1 MNFFPRRSALAALA
15 ALALSIAQA
24 ETILRI
30 STAPESGASLSVAL
44 IPAQPPRF
52 GFAPVRVTIENTA
65 DKERTWRLD
74 FRAGVAGLAPGP
86 AAYTRSFTV
95 PAGQTR
101 DTWVYVPIAEPGTP
115 GAAPSLSATGIA
127 AAPAAA
133 PSATSGTRVTISK
146 TATGTKIVRTLSL
159 PSSGTIYSTEET
171 NIDATTG
178 ELSSVTKSSAGAT
191 VNTRTSK
198 PPAGSE
204 VTYTIDPATGF
215 VSTRHSTPSSP
226 ISGVLSSGPRK
237 VTVTTG
243 PASSVPSGITPGV
256 PMVPTKVTLEP
267 TPVGM
272 RVTRVMAT
280 SSSSPNT
287 STYTEVNEIDAQTG
301 IITTTMVSPQ
311 GTPTPP
317 RTSAALPVGT
327 HTTYTV
333 NPSTGYIG
341 VMTRIAADPKA
352 APKVTIVTGPG
363 STNTSGARASSA
375 PTAGKKAAPTAA
387 SLAAAAR
394 AARPVT
400 TPYFGPPMTLS
411 VEASG
416 PGIAGNS
423 RVTFSPLGAAGNMRP
438 IAATRGIERALRETL
453 ITEGIRTPDLTVIE
467 PAQLPADWRLWSPY
481 AMVLLTTDEFSGL
494 DAARRAAL
502 RGWISSGGQ
511 LLLVPASEGLRTVE
525 PLGAGSVITL
535 AAPLKGTP
543 TAAEWSALG
552 ISLSGNSGYPNTD
565 QLAVPRASA
574 LGEAAAEKEPGTAWL
589 TVFLIVFAAVVG
601 PVNLYLLAPAAKRHR
616 LFITTP
622 LISLA
627 AALVLGLTILAQD
640 GTGGAGMR
648 RALVV
653 LVPGD
658 NQAVVI
664 QEQAARSGLLT
675 QQSFALP
682 SDTQLTVLSFET
694 ELPNP
699 LRGLAA
705 SDLART
711 DARAEGGWFRSRSR
725 QAHLIQRLVPTRGRV
740 ERVGTAANGAPI
752 VQSSLGGTL
761 RDFVCTDE
769 NASVWIARE
778 LAAGSRVTLEP
789 GSRQST
795 PPNPG
800 GTPRFSRIVA
810 GATAVSA
817 GRWHAKGG
825 PGDLAPIATLDSIRW
840 QKDEVIYAG
849 TLEGAA
855 TKEVKK

>member
-1 MNFFPRRSALAALA
+1 MKRN
-15 ALALSIAQA
+15 A
-24 ETILRI
+24 ETILRL
-30 STAPESGASLSVAL
+30 STAPESGAALSVAL

-52 GFAPVRVTIENTA
+52 GFAPMRVTIENTA

-74 FRAGVAGLAPGP
+74 FRAGVAGLAPGS

-115 GAAPSLSATGIA
+115 GAAPTLSSTGIA
-127 AAPAAA
+127 AAPAAP
-133 PSATSGTRVTISK
+133 PSAASGTRVVISK
-146 TATGTKIVRTLSL
+146 TITGTKIVRTLSL
-159 PSSGTIYSTEET
+159 PSTGTIYSTEET

-178 ELSSVTKSSAGAT
+178 EFSSVTKSSAGAT

-198 PPAGSE
+198 PPAGSD

-215 VSTRHSTPSSP
+215 VGTRHSLPSSP
-226 ISGVLSSGPRK
+226 MSGVLSSGPRK
-237 VTVTTG
+237 VTIITG
-243 PASSVPSGITPGV
+243 PPSTVPSGITPGV
-256 PMVPTKVTLEP
+256 PMVPTKVTVEP

-272 RVTRVMAT
+272 RVTREMA
-280 SSSSPNT
+280 SSSGGT
-287 STYTEVNEIDAQTG
+287 AASTYTEVKEIDAQTG
-301 IITTTMVSPQ
+301 IITTTMVSQ
-311 GTPTPP
+311 AGTPTPP

-327 HTTYTV
+327 HTTYTI
-333 NPSTGYIG
+333 NPTSGYIG
-341 VMTRIAADPKA
+341 VMTRVAADSKA
-352 APKVTIVTGPG
+352 APKVTIVTAPVAT
-363 STNTSGARASSA
+363 STPTANASST
-375 PTAGKKAAPTAA
+375 PPAGKKTAPTAA

-394 AARPVT
+394 ASRSVT
-400 TPYFGPPMTLS
+400 TPYAGPPMTLT

-416 PGIAGNS
+416 PGITGNA
-423 RVTFSPLGAAGNMRP
+423 RVTFSPLGASGNMRP
-438 IAATRGIERALRETL
+438 LAATRRIERALRETL
-453 ITEGIRTPDLTVIE
+453 ITEGIRAPDLTVVE
-467 PAQLPADWRLWSPY
+467 PIHLPTDWRVWSPY
-481 AMVLLTTDEFSGL
+481 ATVLLTTDEFYGL
-494 DAARRAAL
+494 DAARRSAL
-502 RGWISSGGQ
+502 RGWVALGGQ
-511 LLLVPASEGLRTVE
+511 LLLVPTAEEARTVE
-525 PLGAGSVITL
+525 PLGAGSVTTL
-535 AAPLKGTP
+535 AAPLQATP
-543 TAAEWSALG
+543 TAADLVTLG
-552 ISLSGNSGYPNTD
+552 ISLGGHPGYPNTE

-627 AALVLGLTILAQD
+627 AALVLGFTILAQD
-640 GTGGAGMR
+640 GTGGIGMR

-658 NQAVVI
+658 NQAAVF
-664 QEQAARSGLLT
+664 QEQAALSGLLT
-675 QQSFALP
+675 QQAFALP

-694 ELPNP
+694 EMPNP
-699 LRGLAA
+699 LRGIAA

-725 QAHLIQRLVPTRGRV
+725 QAHLLQRLVPTRGRV
-740 ERVGTAANGAPI
+740 ERVGTGANGAPI

-778 LAAGSRVTLEP
+778 LAPGSRVTLEP
-789 GSRQST
+789 GSRQIT

-810 GATAVSA
+810 GATAISA

-855 TKEVKK
+855 AKEAKR

>member
-1 MNFFPRRSALAALA
+1 MNHFLRWSALAALV
-15 ALALSIAQA
+15 ALVLPRANA
-24 ETILRI
+24 ETILGI
-30 STAPESGASLSVAL
+30 STAPDSGAKIGVAL

-52 GFAPVRVTIENTA
+52 GFAPVRVTIENSA
-65 DKERTWRLD
+65 DKERSWRLD
-74 FRAGVAGLAPGP
+74 FRAGVAGLAPGQ
-86 AAYTRSFTV
+86 AVYTRSFTV

-115 GAAPSLSATGIA
+115 GAAPTLSATGIA
-127 AAPAAA
+127 GAPAA
-133 PSATSGTRVTISK
+133 PLSATSGTRVIISK
-146 TATGTKIVRTLSL
+146 TITGTKIVRTLSL
-159 PSSGTIYSTEET
+159 PSTGTIYSTEET

-198 PPAGSE
+198 PPPGSE
-204 VTYTIDPATGF
+204 VTYTIDPATGI
-215 VSTRHSTPSSP
+215 VNTRHSMPSSA
-226 ISGVLSSGPRK
+226 ITGVLSSGPRK
-237 VTVTTG
+237 VTITTG
-243 PASSVPSGITPGV
+243 PASTVPSGITPGV
-256 PMVPTKVTLEP
+256 PMVPTKVTVEP

-301 IITTTMVSPQ
+301 VITTTMVSPQ

-341 VMTRIAADPKA
+341 VMTRIASDPKA
-352 APKVTIVTGPG
+352 APKVTIVTAPG
-363 STNTSGARASSA
+363 STITPAANA
-375 PTAGKKAAPTAA
+375 PAAPVKGKKTAPTAA

-394 AARPVT
+394 AARTVS
-400 TPYFGPPMTLS
+400 TPYFGPPMTLA

-416 PGIAGNS
+416 PGIVGNA

-438 IAATRGIERALRETL
+438 LAATRGIERALRETL

-467 PAQLPADWRLWSPY
+467 PAQLPADWRVWSPY

-494 DAARRAAL
+494 DAGHRAAL
-502 RGWISSGGQ
+502 RGWIALGGQ
-511 LLLVPASEGLRTVE
+511 LLLVPAIEGLRTVE
-525 PLGAGSVITL
+525 PLGAGSVTTL
-535 AAPLKGTP
+535 DAPLKSTP
-543 TAAEWSALG
+543 TAAELVRLGIALG
-552 ISLSGNSGYPNTD
+552 GNAGYPNTD
-565 QLAVPRASA
+565 QLTVPRASG
-574 LGEAAAEKEPGTAWL
+574 LGEAVAEKEAGTAWL

-622 LISLA
+622 LISLG
-627 AALVLGLTILAQD
+627 AALVLGFTILAQD
-640 GTGGAGMR
+640 GTGGTGMR

-658 NQAVVI
+658 NQAVVV
-664 QEQAARSGLLT
+664 QEQTARSGLLT
-675 QQSFALP
+675 QQAFALP
-682 SDTQLTVLSFET
+682 SDTQLTALPFET

-699 LRGLAA
+699 LRGIAA

-725 QAHLIQRLVPTRGRV
+725 QGHLLQRLVPTRGRV
-740 ERVGTAANGAPI
+740 ERVGTGPSGAPI

-761 RDFVCTDE
+761 RDFACTDE
-769 NASVWIARE
+769 NAVVWYARE
-778 LAAGSRVTLEP
+778 LTPGSRVTLER
-789 GSRQST
+789 GGRAVAS
-795 PPNPG
+795 PNPG
-800 GTPRFSRIVA
+800 GTSRFSRIMA

-817 GRWHAKGG
+817 GRWHAKGS

-855 TKEVKK
+855 AKEAKK